1 MSLHKFERKLRN
13 KTNDEVLKTLLNL
26 NNIYYLALRLRA
38 ENTNPINPIKDEKLI
53 EKLEKKIQITRKV
66 LQENQNGCLSCC
78 NQR

>member
-1 MSLHKFERKLRN
+1 MSLNKFERKLRN

-38 ENTNPINPIKDEKLI
+38 ENTNPTNPIKDERLI

-66 LQENQNGCLSCC
+66 LQENQNGSLSTS
-78 NQR
+78 NQ

>member
-1 MSLHKFERKLRN
+1 MSLNKFERKLRN

-53 EKLEKKIQITRKV
+53 EKLEKKIQITRKAI
-66 LQENQNGCLSCC
+66 QENQDGCLNTS

>member
-66 LQENQNGCLSCC
+66 LQENQNGCLSGC

>member
-1 MSLHKFERKLRN
+1 MSLNKFERKLRN

-66 LQENQNGCLSCC
+66 LQENQDGCLSTS
-78 NQR
+78 NQG